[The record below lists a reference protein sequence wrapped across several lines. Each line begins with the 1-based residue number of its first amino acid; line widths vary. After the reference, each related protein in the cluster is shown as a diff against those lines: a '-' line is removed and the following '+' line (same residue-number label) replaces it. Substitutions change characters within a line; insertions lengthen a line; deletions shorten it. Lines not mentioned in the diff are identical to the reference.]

1 MHPHARAG
9 QNHSRRPHPVRCLD
23 TGEKTVSH
31 IVNADQPGHL
41 SAEHHMVDGIC
52 VVALRGEI
60 DQDVQDQ
67 LCSALRGHGAA
78 PERIVVDLSEVTFM
92 DSSGIS
98 VFILTHQRVS
108 GAGGWVHIAGA
119 QKPVLRVL
127 HLVGLDTFIAC
138 LPTVEEAL
146 AH

>member
-1 MHPHARAG
+1 M
-9 QNHSRRPHPVRCLD
+9 S
-23 TGEKTVSH
+23 
-31 IVNADQPGHL
+31 ADQPGHL
-41 SAEHHMVDGIC
+41 SAEHRIVEGIH

-67 LCSALRGHGAA
+67 LTSALRGGAA
-78 PERIVVDLSEVTFM
+78 PERIVADLSEVTFM

-108 GAGGWVHIAGA
+108 DAGGWVHIAGA

-138 LPTVEEAL
+138 LPTVEQAM